1 MKPLLRR
8 TLRAVIQAV
17 PFRGRHRLAD
27 RLGAWLAPSAPE
39 PFVLN
44 GVRIELDHRELLHR
58 LIYYGLYEENV
69 VRHLHLVLRPGDVV
83 FDPGANIGYFAAVAL
98 GLVGSTGH
106 VYSFEPS
113 NTAFA
118 RLAASAA
125 EGPPNWTVAQAAL
138 TDHSGTMQF
147 YDTPRVISRGF
158 ACLEG
163 VYAPKDRMPHPV
175 TVHALDDFCRNN
187 GVTRIAFLKLDI
199 EGSEL
204 NALRGATELLGRQ
217 AVQEILVETTVDAEK
232 RPVAQ
237 AIDTLL
243 RNAGYCSHRV
253 QPNGE
258 LVPIDVM
265 AQADLREDIIWTV
278 AR

>member
-1 MKPLLRR
+1 MKSLLRR
-8 TLRAVIQAV
+8 ILRAVIQAM

-27 RLGAWLAPSAPE
+27 RLGAWLAPSTAE
-39 PFVLN
+39 TLVLN
-44 GVRIELDHRELLHR
+44 GVRLDLDHHELLHR

-69 VRHLHLVLRPGDVV
+69 IQHLRRVLRPGDVV

-98 GLVGSTGH
+98 GLVGATGR

-118 RLAASAA
+118 SLATSAA
-125 EGPPNWTVAQAAL
+125 AGPANWTVTQAAL

-175 TVHALDDFCRNN
+175 TVHALDDLCRIN
-187 GVTRIAFLKLDI
+187 GITRIAFLKLDI

-217 AVQEILVETTVDAEK
+217 AVQEILVETTVDEEK

-243 RNAGYCSHRV
+243 RSAGYRSHRV
-253 QPNGE
+253 RPNGE
-258 LVPIDVM
+258 LAPIDVM
-265 AQADLREDIIWTV
+265 AHADLREDIIWT
-278 AR
+278 ATP